1 MPNLVTKK
9 FKIINARN
17 FIEQFSVSSGNSL
30 YMFLAKANQWA
41 ADNDTPLNPED
52 TQESY
57 NTLWD
62 EIISLKRV
70 SPSGILSVARR
81 INWEANKVYAEYDN
95 EDSNLLE
102 KDFYVLNRDYEVYKC
117 IDNFN
122 GSQSR
127 VEPTGKSLNIFTTS
141 DGYKWKYMYSITTAD
156 RLRFL
161 TQYWMPVRLDSSVAA
176 AAKDGA
182 IENIKV
188 FNGGLDYSV
197 RANVIIEGDGEGAN
211 IGTRQSLG
219 VIYDFIYNNPGSK
232 YRFANVYVRD
242 YGNSKGRNAN
252 IRAILSPVGGHG
264 ADPISELGA
273 HYVMI
278 NVRTEYNEGAGDFP
292 GGFTYRK
299 LGLVKNPK
307 TFAGQVANVNT
318 LNALRGIELSNING
332 TFRNSE
338 FIEGVTSK
346 ANIFTVVSNV
356 VESNGFVRYVQTN
369 GLTNNFKS
377 FNIGESVIG
386 KTSGA
391 TALVSGILVS
401 ETTPDTGDI
410 IYVENKSPIL
420 RSPDQSES
428 LTLVL
433 EF

>member
-57 NTLWD
+57 STLWD

-70 SPSGILSVARR
+70 SPSSILSVARR

-182 IENIKV
+182 IENIKI
-188 FNGGLDYSV
+188 FNGGLDYSI
-197 RANVIIEGDGEGAN
+197 RANVVIEGEGPMEYMYIHA
-211 IGTRQSLG
+211 
-219 VIYDFIYNNPGSK
+219 
-232 YRFANVYVRD
+232 YR
-242 YGNSKGRNAN
+242 
-252 IRAILSPVGGHG
+252 HTHTH
-264 ADPISELGA
+264 EC
-273 HYVMI
+273 
-278 NVRTEYNEGAGDFP
+278 
-292 GGFTYRK
+292 
-299 LGLVKNPK
+299 
-307 TFAGQVANVNT
+307 
-318 LNALRGIELSNING
+318 SN
-332 TFRNSE
+332 
-338 FIEGVTSK
+338 
-346 ANIFTVVSNV
+346 
-356 VESNGFVRYVQTN
+356 
-369 GLTNNFKS
+369 
-377 FNIGESVIG
+377 
-386 KTSGA
+386 
-391 TALVSGILVS
+391 
-401 ETTPDTGDI
+401 
-410 IYVENKSPIL
+410 
-420 RSPDQSES
+420 
-428 LTLVL
+428 
-433 EF
+433 

>member
-9 FKIINARN
+9 FKIINAKN

-41 ADNDTPLNPED
+41 ADNDTPTDPKDN
-52 TQESY
+52 QESY
-57 NTLWD
+57 VTLWD

-70 SPSGILSVARR
+70 SPSSILSVVKR
-81 INWEANKVYAEYDN
+81 INWEPNKVYAEYDN
-95 EDSNLLE
+95 EDANLLD
-102 KDFYVLNRDYEVYKC
+102 KDFYVLNREYDVYKC

-127 VEPTGKSLNIFTTS
+127 IEPTGKSLNIFTTS
-141 DGYKWKYMYSITTAD
+141 DGYKWKFMYSISTAD

-161 TQYWMPVRLDSSVAA
+161 TQNWMPVRTDSSVAA

-182 IENIKV
+182 IENIKI

-197 RANVIIEGDGEGAN
+197 RANVIIDGDGTGAN

-219 VIYDFIYNNPGSK
+219 VIYDFVYNNSGSK

-242 YGNSKGRNAN
+242 YNNTKGRNAN

-299 LGLVKNPK
+299 VGLIKNPK
-307 TFAGQVANVNT
+307 NISGVVANVNT
-318 LNALRGIELSNING
+318 LNSLKGIQLSNING
-332 TFRNSE
+332 TFRSNE
-338 FIEGVTSK
+338 FVEGVTSK
-346 ANIFTVVSNV
+346 ANIFAVVSNV
-356 VESNGFVRYVQTN
+356 TGGNGYIRYVQTN

-391 TALVSGILVS
+391 TALVSNLLVS

-410 IYVENKSPIL
+410 LYVENKSPIL